1 MAWCICGLNDALNG
15 RRHNCRHPDGP
26 RWSEIDPHKAA
37 PEPVAVLTAI
47 HAFDDLYPTKP
58 ASHPAHESHR
68 CTLTVGRVVCQRAFA
83 AARTAHRGNTRATP
97 IGSSARA
104 CAQTSRLRRM
114 TDTAD

>member
-58 ASHPAHESHR
+58 ANES
-68 CTLTVGRVVCQRAFA
+68 TVPVPNHA
-83 AARTAHRGNTRATP
+83 P
-97 IGSSARA
+97 IPP
-104 CAQTSRLRRM
+104 RLRNSSPYTPYTFPAEFTGRIFLSLFL
-114 TDTAD
+114 